1 MGEMQ
6 YRLRDNSRSI
16 PNQSHEV
23 QIFEYENMNL
33 PVLSLQQEF
42 QVYKNMG
49 REDKAKKI
57 QERLY
62 SK

>member
-1 MGEMQ
+1 MQ
-6 YRLRDNSRSI
+6 YRLKDDSRST

-23 QIFEYENMNL
+23 QIFEYKNMSL

-42 QVYKNMG
+42 QEYENMG

-57 QERLY
+57 QQRLLN
-62 SK
+62 K